1 MEFRIL
7 GPLEIDDD
15 GRGVTVRRGKEQ
27 ALLAYLL
34 LHPNEFVP
42 TDRLIDELWGER
54 PTPTARKTLQNAVS
68 QLRRALGDGRLVT
81 EPGGYRFRLE
91 HGELDLHRFEHLA
104 EEGRKSGDAEL
115 LRDALATW
123 RGEPLANLRDEPFA
137 QRAAGQLED
146 ARLAVVEDRID
157 ADLAAGRDAELVP
170 ELEQLI
176 AAHPLRERPYGQL
189 MLALYRGGRQGDAL
203 DAYRRARKTFTEE
216 IGLEPSPRLQE
227 LERRILK
234 HDPAL
239 AAPERAP
246 QAGGR
251 DAVAGP
257 HRRRPVVA
265 AAAALLCAAGVA
277 LLVVLVTGGGHKV
290 PTVVANSLVKLDPR
304 TDRVVA
310 VIPVGHQPTS
320 VAVVGDSVWVVN
332 TGDATVTRF
341 DTNSGAV
348 DTFGTVRNPVGMAAD
363 GDRAVWISTASY
375 ESVVRVDARTF
386 AAEQVV
392 PLGHT
397 TFLLAAGAGALW
409 VTEPAHSYAERG
421 TVARLDLT
429 GMKAPERFR
438 VGVIPA
444 GIAVGEGA
452 AWVANLGSGTVS
464 RIGLNDGHVE
474 DIPAGP
480 SPGAVATGFGSVWVI
495 IGDDKSVW
503 RLNPITRRP
512 DAVINVHGDPFD
524 ITAGEGAVWTAN
536 PRAGTV
542 SRIDPRTNALVKRIH
557 LGFNPQGITVGAGAV
572 WVTVGKGPLSFPF

>member
-7 GPLEIDDD
+7 GSLEVDDD
-15 GRGVTVRRGKEQ
+15 GRRVTVRRGKEQ

-34 LHPNEFVP
+34 LHANEFVP

-68 QLRRALGDGRLVT
+68 QLRRAVGDDRILT
-81 EPGGYRFRLE
+81 EPSGYRFRLE
-91 HGELDLHRFEHLA
+91 HGELDLHRFEDLA
-104 EEGRKSGDAEL
+104 VQGRTSGNGEL
-115 LRDALATW
+115 LRAALGTW
-123 RGEPLANLRDEPFA
+123 RGEPLASLRDELFA
-137 QRAAGQLED
+137 QRAALQLED
-146 ARLAVVEDRID
+146 ARLAVLEDRID
-157 ADLAAGRDAELVP
+157 ADLAAGLHAELVP

-203 DAYRRARKTFTEE
+203 DTYRRARKTLSEE

-246 QAGGR
+246 RAVGR
-251 DAVAGP
+251 DAVTRP
-257 HRRRPVVA
+257 HRRRLVVA
-265 AAAALLCAAGVA
+265 AAAALLCAGGVA
-277 LLVVLVTGGGHKV
+277 LLVVLVTDGGHKV
-290 PTVVANSLVKLDPR
+290 PTVVANSLVKIDPR
-304 TDRVVA
+304 TDRVVD

-320 VAVVGDSVWVVN
+320 IKVVGDSVWVVN
-332 TGDATVTRF
+332 TGDETVTRF
-341 DTNSGAV
+341 DTKSGAV
-348 DTFGTVRNPVGMAAD
+348 DTLGTVRNPVGMAAD
-363 GDRAVWISTASY
+363 GDRAVWISTATY

-397 TFLLAAGAGALW
+397 TFLLAAGAGSLW

-429 GMKAPERFR
+429 GMKPPERFQ
-438 VGVIPA
+438 VGVIPS

-452 AWVANLGSGTVS
+452 AWVANIGSGSVS
-464 RIGLNDGHVE
+464 RIALNDGHVDE
-474 DIPAGP
+474 IPAGP

-503 RLNPITRRP
+503 RLNPVTRRP

-524 ITAGEGAVWTAN
+524 IAVGEGAVWTAN

-557 LGFNPQGITVGAGAV
+557 LGFNPQGIALGAGAI
-572 WVTVGKGPLSFPF
+572 WVAVGKGPLQFPF